1 MYVTRITRHGLVVK
15 ANLFEKH
22 WSEEML
28 SNNVVLI
35 NKKSFLFRSS
45 AYRWAYK
52 EISKNLFENKKLEVV
67 DG

>member
-1 MYVTRITRHGLVVK
+1 MYVTRITRNGFVIK
-15 ANLFEKH
+15 ANLFEKR

-28 SNNVVLI
+28 SNNMVLI
-35 NKKSFLFRSS
+35 NKKSFLLRSS
-45 AYRWAYK
+45 AYKWTYK